1 MAMKNKRVI
10 PLTILLLAA
19 ISLSAQF
26 PGGTEVR
33 PQITARVTV
42 GQGLIDFAFQVPSGY
57 HITDLK
63 NNFFAIE
70 LEKNEHAAITRV
82 VFPAGTPY
90 GDEKVFAGK
99 FNVRVQ
105 LKTLSAPKGPA
116 VLKFNISYQICQEFP
131 QELCYPPDLSPVQ
144 VTINSD
150 FFSTEKLDAS
160 HAAVPAGKSVAQLAL
175 PVPGP
180 QGEPIA
186 PSAKSEASAAPAA
199 AATSGNDDGPLSS
212 RLEKLIRGQLEETSF
227 VLFLL
232 VFAAGFLASLTPCVY
247 PVIPIIMGYVGARSG
262 GRKLKGFSLSLF
274 FVLGLSLVYSLLG
287 VIAAKTGS
295 LIGISFQ
302 NPYVVTV
309 IAAIFIVMGL
319 SLAGLFSIPV
329 PAWISSKASVGHKND
344 MMGSLLVGGVSAIIA
359 APCVGPVLI
368 ALLSWIS
375 QSGNIFLGFW
385 LTMTFSLGMSVIFLL
400 AGTFSGV
407 ISALP
412 RGGGWMS
419 AVKYFFAALLI
430 AGGIYFLSNIL
441 SSWLTL
447 AVWGVFL
454 ITLAV
459 GLGLFRP
466 QPDAGMAQTLA
477 KTLVVL
483 IFLCGAF
490 LFYQGLSKQFFPAAA
505 PAPAAAKGS
514 LPWLGDLA
522 GAMEKARSENKRVM
536 IDAWAEWCAACHEL
550 DEKTFSRGDVQERL
564 REYVLVKLDLTRS
577 SAEKERLRKELA
589 IIGMPTV
596 IFLDWQGKELGR
608 FSGFLD
614 GGKFLA
620 LLGGLKG

>member
-1 MAMKNKRVI
+1 MKNKISVQ
-10 PLTILLLAA
+10 LLLLFFAA
-19 ISLSAQF
+19 ISLRAQF

-33 PQITARVTV
+33 PLITPHVDAE
-42 GQGLIDFAFQVPSGY
+42 QGFIDLAFQVASGY

-70 LEKNEHAAITRV
+70 LEKNAWLAIERV
-82 VFPAGTPY
+82 VFPEGSAY
-90 GDEKVFAGK
+90 GEEKVFSGK
-99 FNVRVQ
+99 FNVRVY
-105 LKTLSAPKGPA
+105 LKPLAPFPA
-116 VLKFNISYQICQEFP
+116 PLTLKFNVSYQICQEFP

-144 VTINSD
+144 VTIGTD
-150 FFSTEKLDAS
+150 FGA
-160 HAAVPAGKSVAQLAL
+160 AAVAG
-175 PVPGP
+175 G
-180 QGEPIA
+180 GEA
-186 PSAKSEASAAPAA
+186 
-199 AATSGNDDGPLSS
+199 PLSS
-212 RLEKLIRGQLEETSF
+212 RLEKLIRGQLEHTSVLLF
-227 VLFLL
+227 VL

-247 PVIPIIMGYVGARSG
+247 PVIPIIMGYVGGRSH

-302 NPYVVTV
+302 NPYVVIV

-329 PAWISSKASVGHKND
+329 PAWISSKASAGHKND
-344 MMGSLLVGGVSAIIA
+344 ILGSLLVGGVSAIIA

-375 QSGNIFLGFW
+375 QSGNVFLGFW

-407 ISALP
+407 ISTLP

-441 SSWLTL
+441 SPWLTL
-447 AVWGVFL
+447 IVWGIFL
-454 ITLAV
+454 ITLSV
-459 GLGLFRP
+459 GLGLFRS
-466 QPDAGMAQTLA
+466 QSELSMANILA
-477 KTLVVL
+477 KTLVLL
-483 IFLCGAF
+483 IFLCGVF
-490 LFYQGLSKQFFPAAA
+490 LFYQGMSRRFFPTAAPTPAAA
-505 PAPAAAKGS
+505 EKA
-514 LPWLGDLA
+514 LPWLTDLTEA
-522 GAMEKARSENKRVM
+522 KEKARSGNKRLM
-536 IDAWAEWCAACHEL
+536 IDAWADWCAACREL
-550 DEKTFSRGDVQERL
+550 DEKTFSRSDVQEGL
-564 REYVLVKLDLTRS
+564 RDYILVKFDLTRS

-596 IFLDWQGKELGR
+596 IFLDAGGNEIGR

-614 GGKFLA
+614 GAKFLD
-620 LLGGLKG
+620 LLGGLKEK

>member
-1 MAMKNKRVI
+1 MKNKT
-10 PLTILLLAA
+10 L
-19 ISLSAQF
+19 ISLLFMLAITVALQAQ
-26 PGGTEVR
+26 PAGGGEVR
-33 PQITARVTV
+33 PQITPRINV
-42 GQGLIDFAFQVPSGY
+42 GQGLIDFSFQVPSSY

-63 NNFFAIE
+63 NNFFAVE
-70 LEKNEHAAITRV
+70 LEKNDHAVITRV
-82 VFPAGTPY
+82 VFPAGTSY

-99 FNVRVQ
+99 FNVRVH
-105 LKTLSAPKGPA
+105 LKKLSAPKGPA

-131 QELCYPPDLSPVQ
+131 QELCYPPDLSLVQ
-144 VTINSD
+144 VTINAD
-150 FFSTEKLDAS
+150 IF
-160 HAAVPAGKSVAQLAL
+160 PGKGNGEPSVAGTA
-175 PVPGP
+175 
-180 QGEPIA
+180 GEPVAQNKTSA
-186 PSAKSEASAAPAA
+186 PFPSGASVAVRTSEEAALTHTLAAKP
-199 AATSGNDDGPLSS
+199 GNDDGPLSS

-247 PVIPIIMGYVGARSG
+247 PVIPIIMGYVGARSN

-287 VIAAKTGS
+287 VVAAKTGS

-309 IAAIFIVMGL
+309 IAATFIVMGL

-344 MMGSLLVGGVSAIIA
+344 IMGSLLVGGVSAIIA

-375 QSGNIFLGFW
+375 QSGNVFLGFW
-385 LTMTFSLGMSVIFLL
+385 LTMTFSLGMSVIFVL

-447 AVWGVFL
+447 VVWGVFL

-477 KTLVVL
+477 KALVVL

-490 LFYQGLSKQFFPAAA
+490 LFYQGLSRRFFPVEA
-505 PAPAAAKGS
+505 PAVAKGS

-522 GAMEKARSENKRVM
+522 GAREKARSENKRVM

-564 REYVLVKLDLTRS
+564 RDYVLVKLDLTRS

-596 IFLDWQGKELGR
+596 IFLDAQGKELKR

-614 GGKFLA
+614 PEKFLA
-620 LLGGLKG
+620 LLNGLKG